1 MTSPIRPMPAID
13 SSDSEPQPASSDTTR
28 SRILLVDDDE
38 LFRGSLAMNLADEEC
53 QVTECINGQ
62 ACLDVLR
69 DNAGFD
75 LILLDWRMPGLSG
88 LEVMQQIKSAGIDIP
103 VVFLT
108 AFTTERNEAA
118 ALDCGAT
125 DFLDKSRRAAVL
137 ARRIRSEEQ
146 PSEPQSLM
154 PIL

>member
-1 MTSPIRPMPAID
+1 MK
-13 SSDSEPQPASSDTTR
+13 
-28 SRILLVDDDE
+28 
-38 LFRGSLAMNLADEEC
+38 LADEEV

-88 LEVMQQIKSAGIDIP
+88 LEVMQQLKSAGIDIP

-118 ALDCGAT
+118 GLDFGAT
-125 DFLDKSRRAAVL
+125 VFPHKSRIVALLPRPIWALVRCEPDQL
-137 ARRIRSEEQ
+137 HEQ
-146 PSEPQSLM
+146 L
-154 PIL
+154 

>member
-1 MTSPIRPMPAID
+1 MK
-13 SSDSEPQPASSDTTR
+13 
-28 SRILLVDDDE
+28 
-38 LFRGSLAMNLADEEC
+38 LADEEV

-88 LEVMQQIKSAGIDIP
+88 LEVMQQIKSAGIALP

-108 AFTTERNEAA
+108 AFTTERHEAA
-118 ALDCGAT
+118 ALACGAR
-125 DFLDKSRRAAVL
+125 DFHDQSRRAAVL
-137 ARRIRSEEQ
+137 ARATPHLGGQ
-146 PSEPQSLM
+146 GPTPQQQRKA
-154 PIL
+154 